1 METVLRALI
10 VYVVVLLLLRTAGKR
25 TLADVTTFD
34 LVLLLI
40 ISEATQQ
47 ALLGDDFSLTTA
59 ALVIATLIG
68 LDRLADYLSYRWSFF
83 SKITSSRPMVIMD
96 NGKILPDRMT
106 KAQLQ
111 ESDILEAARESHG
124 LGRLDQIKYAV
135 LETSG
140 GISIIPRT

>member
-1 METVLRALI
+1 METVLRELI
-10 VYVVVLLLLRTAGKR
+10 LYVVVLLLLRTAGKR

-83 SKITSSRPMVIMD
+83 SNITSSRPMVIMD
-96 NGKILPDRMT
+96 DGKVLPDRMK

-111 ESDILEAARESHG
+111 ESDILEAARSSHG
-124 LGRLDQIKYAV
+124 MDRLDEIKYAV